1 MLMGE
6 GSNLPEFI
14 PPQNQIASVPVLR
27 WRVTPKIASALKI
40 GAAVPLL
47 GVAGWLL
54 QNFLQLRG
62 VVNLLASRIDLV
74 LLAIFLFG
82 GACVLTIGMQR
93 RRVWRVVAFIVIA
106 LAAAGIDLWA
116 PKPLIQSGSSLP
128 TRTTPPT
135 AVGSRERDVEKQL
148 APEQLT
154 SKDKVQAKVNKAE
167 SGERTKKPTRSL
179 PPSTSSRET
188 NWLSALKNPPTMS
201 DVFTNDFPNTMKLS
215 DEAIGI
221 EWKDN
226 GTTIQIKRQL
236 YLDFP
241 ANSKFVGFYVPTSD
255 PSDISRTAEACL
267 KLAQVDAVQQA
278 LDELPKKTFIAA
290 GLGQTT
296 TIQDLTFS
304 GRVVIYHDDFL
315 SITQQA
321 DIIRAFAA
329 KHYAVGFFGPNDF
342 GKTLSSWHHL
352 HDAVAV
358 PSPELVAPSKSAKAK
373 QGRGYLAPDDAISEI
388 RHTGGANTA

>member
-1 MLMGE
+1 MGE
-6 GSNLPEFI
+6 SSNLPEII
-14 PPQNQIASVPVLR
+14 PPPNQIASVPVLR
-27 WRVTPKIASALKI
+27 WRVTPRIAAVLKI
-40 GAAVPLL
+40 GATIPLL

-62 VVNLLASRIDLV
+62 VVNLLASRIDLAF
-74 LLAIFLFG
+74 LAICLFV
-82 GACVLTIGMQR
+82 GACVLTIGLQR
-93 RRVWRVVAFIVIA
+93 KRVWRVVAFFVIA
-106 LAAAGIDLWA
+106 LAAAGVDSWA
-116 PKPLIQSGSSLP
+116 PKPLMQTASSLP
-128 TRTTPPT
+128 TQTTPPT
-135 AVGSRERDVEKQL
+135 AVDSRQHDVEKQL
-148 APEQLT
+148 APERLT
-154 SKDKVQAKVNKAE
+154 SKDKVQARVNKAE
-167 SGERTKKPTRSL
+167 SGERTEKPTRSL
-179 PPSTSSRET
+179 PPSTSTPET
-188 NWLSALKNPPTMS
+188 NWLSALKNPPTIN

-226 GTTIQIKRQL
+226 GTTIHIKRQL

-255 PSDISRTAEACL
+255 PSDLSRTAEACL
-267 KLAQVDAVQQA
+267 KLAQVDAVQRA

-315 SITQQA
+315 SITQQS
-321 DIIRAFAA
+321 DITRAFAA

-352 HDAVAV
+352 HDAKAV
-358 PSPELVAPSKSAKAK
+358 L
-373 QGRGYLAPDDAISEI
+373 Q
-388 RHTGGANTA
+388 